1 MDNLRYISLQYIKG
15 DNYEKIQCFKYEETL
30 ALLEEIKD
38 KRIYSRPTLDK
49 LEGVMEEDKC
59 LVGESF
65 LNDLVNYYNFKDI
78 KENIEDVKKRIEYA
92 GYDSKDGVKR
102 KILLKNLDELINAV
116 GKLGDNNIGDGI
128 NKTTPDNT
136 TSLTYLEEGKKLIN
150 KTTPDNTTSLTYLE
164 EGKKLINKRLIP
176 DVSKIYDTFVKSADN
191 YGLSLTKWVE
201 IARDGTKNENVYK
214 EEIKKFATFL
224 VEYEYNDTVGL
235 RDKIIDNIKLVL
247 NEKEGTKEHLV
258 MFLKALKVVLLY
270 EDSQSAIMELFN
282 NYIKICKRN
291 IGKYEELFNKN
302 DISNIDDAFMIK
314 SYATFLNKLE
324 TLKKNLESKD
334 QTKLERALTNALERL
349 FDLYGINNPDDIIT
363 TTKNSYFYEHI
374 LNT

>member
-30 ALLEEIKD
+30 ALLEEIKKNRD
-38 KRIYSRPTLDK
+38 YSRPTLDK

-78 KENIEDVKKRIEYA
+78 KEKIEDVKKNIEYA

-102 KILLKNLDELINAV
+102 KILLKNLDTLINAV
-116 GKLGDNNIGDGI
+116 GKLGEKNIGDGI
-128 NKTTPDNT
+128 NKTKPDTT
-136 TSLTYLEEGKKLIN
+136 TSENYLEQGRKF
-150 KTTPDNTTSLTYLE
+150 
-164 EGKKLINKRLIP
+164 INKRLIP
-176 DVSKIYDTFVKSADN
+176 DVSKIYDNFKKSAN
-191 YGLSLTKWVE
+191 EYELSLSEW
-201 IARDGTKNENVYK
+201 ENIQRTGKRNGNDYN

-224 VEYEYNDTVGL
+224 VDMDDYSDTDKL
-235 RDKIIDNIKLVL
+235 KEKIIEYINIVL
-247 NEKEGTKEHLV
+247 KETEGTKEHLV
-258 MFLKALKVVLLY
+258 MFLNALKVVLLY
-270 EDSQSAIMELFN
+270 EDSQSAIMALFN

-349 FDLYGINNPDDIIT
+349 FDLYGINNPDDII
-363 TTKNSYFYEHI
+363 KDGKSYFYEHI

>member
-30 ALLEEIKD
+30 ALLEEIKENAN
-38 KRIYSRPTLDK
+38 YSRPTLDK

-78 KENIEDVKKRIEYA
+78 KENIEYVKKHIEYA

-116 GKLGDNNIGDGI
+116 GKLGEKNIGEGI
-128 NKTTPDNT
+128 NKTIPDN
-136 TSLTYLEEGKKLIN
+136 SISETYLEK
-150 KTTPDNTTSLTYLE
+150 
-164 EGKKLINKRLIP
+164 GKKLINKRLIT

-191 YGLSLTKWVE
+191 YGLSLPKWDE
-201 IARDGTKNENVYK
+201 ITRDGTRSENDYK
-214 EEIKKFATFL
+214 EKIKEFATFL
-224 VEYEYNDTVGL
+224 VDYDYIETDKL
-235 RDKIIDNIKLVL
+235 RDKIIDYINIVL
-247 NEKEGTKEHLV
+247 TETQGTKEHLV

-270 EDSQSAIMELFN
+270 EDSQSAIMALFN

-363 TTKNSYFYEHI
+363 NGKSYFYEHI

>member
-30 ALLEEIKD
+30 ALLKEIKENAN
-38 KRIYSRPTLDK
+38 YSRPTLDK

-78 KENIEDVKKRIEYA
+78 KESIEDVKKHIEYA
-92 GYDSKDGVKR
+92 GYDSKEGVKR

-116 GKLGDNNIGDGI
+116 GKLGDNNIGLYIYISSENDDAAETGLTGNMKKI
-128 NKTTPDNT
+128 GEAYNKTMAFV
-136 TSLTYLEEGKKLIN
+136 KN
-150 KTTPDNTTSLTYLE
+150 KIKT
-164 EGKKLINKRLIP
+164 
-176 DVSKIYDTFVKSADN
+176 DVSKIYDNFKTSAEN
-191 YGLSLTKWVE
+191 YELIFEELSPRKTSTLSAYTAKIQE
-201 IARDGTKNENVYK
+201 
-214 EEIKKFATFL
+214 FATFL
-224 VEYEYNDTVGL
+224 VNEDYSDINRLKEE
-235 RDKIIDNIKLVL
+235 IIVYINLVL
-247 NEKEGTKEHLV
+247 TETQGTKEHLV

-270 EDSQSAIMELFN
+270 EDSQSAIMALFN

-363 TTKNSYFYEHI
+363 TTKNNYFYEHI

>member
-30 ALLEEIKD
+30 ELLKEIKEKSD
-38 KRIYSRPTLDK
+38 YSRPTLDK

-78 KENIEDVKKRIEYA
+78 KESIEDVKKNIEYA

-102 KILLKNLDELINAV
+102 KILLKNLDTLINAV
-116 GKLGDNNIGDGI
+116 GKLGEKNIGLFIYISSENDDAAVTDLTGNMKKI
-128 NKTTPDNT
+128 GEAYNKTMAFV
-136 TSLTYLEEGKKLIN
+136 KN
-150 KTTPDNTTSLTYLE
+150 KIKT
-164 EGKKLINKRLIP
+164 
-176 DVSKIYDTFVKSADN
+176 DVSKTYDNFKKSAYN
-191 YGLSLTKWVE
+191 YELIFDELSPRKTRTLTEYTAKIQE
-201 IARDGTKNENVYK
+201 
-214 EEIKKFATFL
+214 FATFL
-224 VEYEYNDTVGL
+224 VNEADYNDT
-235 RDKIIDNIKLVL
+235 DKLKEKIKEYINIVL
-247 NEKEGTKEHLV
+247 TESEGTKEHLV

-270 EDSQSAIMELFN
+270 EDNQSAIMALFN

-363 TTKNSYFYEHI
+363 NGKSYFYEHI

>member
-30 ALLEEIKD
+30 ALLKEIKD
-38 KRIYSRPTLDK
+38 NANYSRPTLDK

-78 KENIEDVKKRIEYA
+78 KESIEDVKKHIEYA

-102 KILLKNLDELINAV
+102 KILLKNLDALINAV
-116 GKLGDNNIGDGI
+116 GKLGDKNIGEGI
-128 NKTTPDNT
+128 NKTKPDN
-136 TSLTYLEEGKKLIN
+136 SASVDWLEK
-150 KTTPDNTTSLTYLE
+150 
-164 EGKKLINKRLIP
+164 GKKLINKRLIP
-176 DVSKIYDTFVKSADN
+176 DVSKIYDIFVKSADN
-191 YGLSLTKWVE
+191 YGLSLTEWDE
-201 IARDGTKNENVYK
+201 IARDGTRNENVYK

-224 VEYEYNDTVGL
+224 VDYEYNDTVGL
-235 RDKIIDNIKLVL
+235 RDEIIKYINLVL
-247 NEKEGTKEHLV
+247 KEKEGTKEHLV

-270 EDSQSAIMELFN
+270 EDSQSAIMALFN

-363 TTKNSYFYEHI
+363 TKNSYFYEHI

>member
-30 ALLEEIKD
+30 ELLKEIKENAN
-38 KRIYSRPTLDK
+38 YSRPTLDK

-78 KENIEDVKKRIEYA
+78 KENIEDVKKRIEYD

-116 GKLGDNNIGDGI
+116 GKLGEKNIGDGI
-128 NKTTPDNT
+128 NKTKPVEAIDT
-136 TSLTYLEEGKKLIN
+136 TSEGRFRKVAEEAYN
-150 KTTPDNTTSLTYLE
+150 KTRAFVKNY
-164 EGKKLINKRLIP
+164 KKTNVIQ
-176 DVSKIYDTFVKSADN
+176 IYNTFVKSADN
-191 YGLSLTKWVE
+191 YGLSLTEWGE
-201 IARDGTKNENVYK
+201 IARDGEMKDENGYN

-224 VEYEYNDTVGL
+224 VGYEYNDTVGL
-235 RDKIIDNIKLVL
+235 RDKIIEYINIVL
-247 NEKEGTKEHLV
+247 TETQGTKEHLV

-270 EDSQSAIMELFN
+270 EDSQSAIMALFN

-363 TTKNSYFYEHI
+363 TTKNNYFYEHI

>member
-30 ALLEEIKD
+30 ALLEEIKENAN
-38 KRIYSRPTLDK
+38 YSRPTLDK

-78 KENIEDVKKRIEYA
+78 KERIEDVKKHIEYA
-92 GYDSKDGVKR
+92 GYDSNDGVKR
-102 KILLKNLDELINAV
+102 KILLKNLDALINAV
-116 GKLGDNNIGDGI
+116 GKLGEKNIGEGI
-128 NKTTPDNT
+128 NNTKPDD
-136 TSLTYLEEGKKLIN
+136 SVSVDWLEK
-150 KTTPDNTTSLTYLE
+150 
-164 EGKKLINKRLIP
+164 GKKLINKRLIP
-176 DVSKIYDTFVKSADN
+176 DVSKIYDTFVKSAGE
-191 YGLSLTKWVE
+191 YGLSLQKWVE

-224 VEYEYNDTVGL
+224 VNYEYNDTVGL
-235 RDKIIDNIKLVL
+235 RENIIENINLVL
-247 NEKEGTKEHLV
+247 NEKEGAKEHLV

-270 EDSQSAIMELFN
+270 EDSQSAIMALFN

-349 FDLYGINNPDDIIT
+349 FDLYGINNPDEIIT
-363 TTKNSYFYEHI
+363 DGKSYFYEHI

>member
-30 ALLEEIKD
+30 ELLKEIKENAN
-38 KRIYSRPTLDK
+38 YSKPTLDK

-78 KENIEDVKKRIEYA
+78 KESIEDVKKHIEYD

-102 KILLKNLDELINAV
+102 KILLKNLDALINAV
-116 GKLGDNNIGDGI
+116 GKLGEKNIGKGI
-128 NKTTPDNT
+128 NNTISDNII
-136 TSLTYLEEGKKLIN
+136 SENYLEVGKKF
-150 KTTPDNTTSLTYLE
+150 
-164 EGKKLINKRLIP
+164 INKRLIP

-191 YGLSLTKWVE
+191 YGLSLQKWENIQRNGV
-201 IARDGTKNENVYK
+201 RNETQYN

-224 VEYEYNDTVGL
+224 VGYEYNDTVGL
-235 RDKIIDNIKLVL
+235 RDKIIEYINIVL
-247 NEKEGTKEHLV
+247 KETQGTKEHLV

-270 EDSQSAIMELFN
+270 EDSQSAIMALFN

-363 TTKNSYFYEHI
+363 NEKSYFYEHI

>member
-30 ALLEEIKD
+30 ALLKEIKENAN
-38 KRIYSRPTLDK
+38 YSRPTLDK

-78 KENIEDVKKRIEYA
+78 KENIEYVKKHIEYA

-116 GKLGDNNIGDGI
+116 GKLGEKNIGYGI
-128 NKTTPDNT
+128 DKTKPVDAEQTNYTGRYENVEKAYNKTRAFVKN
-136 TSLTYLEEGKKLIN
+136 Y
-150 KTTPDNTTSLTYLE
+150 KTNV
-164 EGKKLINKRLIP
+164 IQ
-176 DVSKIYDTFVKSADN
+176 IYDTFVKSADN
-191 YGLSLTKWVE
+191 YGLSLLKWDG
-201 IARDGTKNENVYK
+201 ITRNGARDENVYN

-224 VEYEYNDTVGL
+224 VDEDYSDINRLKEE
-235 RDKIIDNIKLVL
+235 IKKYINLVL
-247 NEKEGTKEHLV
+247 IETQGTKEHLV

-270 EDSQSAIMELFN
+270 EDSQSAIMALFN

-363 TTKNSYFYEHI
+363 NGKSYFYEHI

>member
-38 KRIYSRPTLDK
+38 KRNYSRPTLDK

-78 KENIEDVKKRIEYA
+78 KERIEDVKKRIEYA

-116 GKLGDNNIGDGI
+116 GKLGEKNIGEGI
-128 NKTTPDNT
+128 DKTKPDNT
-136 TSLTYLEEGKKLIN
+136 ESEDWLKAGKKLI
-150 KTTPDNTTSLTYLE
+150 
-164 EGKKLINKRLIP
+164 KRLIP

-191 YGLSLTKWVE
+191 YGLSLTEWKN
-201 IARDGTKNENVYK
+201 IQINGTKSEDDYK

-235 RDKIIDNIKLVL
+235 REKIIWYINLVL
-247 NEKEGTKEHLV
+247 NEKVGTKEHLV

-270 EDSQSAIMELFN
+270 EDSQSAIMALFN

-363 TTKNSYFYEHI
+363 TTKNNYFYEHI

>member
-30 ALLEEIKD
+30 ELLKEIKENAN
-38 KRIYSRPTLDK
+38 YSRPTLDK

-78 KENIEDVKKRIEYA
+78 KERIEDVKKHIEYA

-116 GKLGDNNIGDGI
+116 GKLGEKNIGDGI
-128 NKTTPDNT
+128 NNTKPVEANDATSEGRFRKVAEEAYYKTRAFVKN
-136 TSLTYLEEGKKLIN
+136 YKKTNVIQ
-150 KTTPDNTTSLTYLE
+150 
-164 EGKKLINKRLIP
+164 
-176 DVSKIYDTFVKSADN
+176 IYDTFVKSADN
-191 YGLSLTKWVE
+191 YGLSLQKWENIQRNGV
-201 IARDGTKNENVYK
+201 RNENVYN

-224 VEYEYNDTVGL
+224 VNYDYIETDRLKE
-235 RDKIIDNIKLVL
+235 KIIEYINLVL
-247 NEKEGTKEHLV
+247 TETQGTKEHLV

-270 EDSQSAIMELFN
+270 EDSQSAIMALFN

-349 FDLYGINNPDDIIT
+349 FDLYGINNPDEIIT
-363 TTKNSYFYEHI
+363 NGKSYFYEHI

>member
-30 ALLEEIKD
+30 ALLEEIKENAN
-38 KRIYSRPTLDK
+38 YSKPTLDK

-116 GKLGDNNIGDGI
+116 GKLGEKNIGDGI
-128 NKTTPDNT
+128 NKTKPADAEQTNYT
-136 TSLTYLEEGKKLIN
+136 ERYENVGKAYN
-150 KTTPDNTTSLTYLE
+150 KTRAFVKNYKTNV
-164 EGKKLINKRLIP
+164 IQ
-176 DVSKIYDTFVKSADN
+176 IYDTFVKSAN
-191 YGLSLTKWVE
+191 EYGLSLQKWE
-201 IARDGTKNENVYK
+201 NIQRNGKKSEDGYN

-247 NEKEGTKEHLV
+247 TETQGTKEHLV

-270 EDSQSAIMELFN
+270 EDSQSAIMALFN

-363 TTKNSYFYEHI
+363 TTKNNYFYEHI

>member
-1 MDNLRYISLQYIKG
+1 
-15 DNYEKIQCFKYEETL
+15 L
-30 ALLEEIKD
+30 ALLEEIKENAN
-38 KRIYSRPTLDK
+38 YSRPTLDK

-78 KENIEDVKKRIEYA
+78 KESIEDVKKHIEYA

-116 GKLGDNNIGDGI
+116 GKLGEKNIGEGI
-128 NKTTPDNT
+128 NNTKPDN
-136 TSLTYLEEGKKLIN
+136 SLSENYLEKGI
-150 KTTPDNTTSLTYLE
+150 
-164 EGKKLINKRLIP
+164 KLINKRLIP
-176 DVSKIYDTFVKSADN
+176 DVSKIYDTFVKSAN
-191 YGLSLTKWVE
+191 EYGLSLTKWVE
-201 IARDGTKNENVYK
+201 LNRDGTRSEENYK

-224 VEYEYNDTVGL
+224 VDYDYIETDKL
-235 RDKIIDNIKLVL
+235 RDKIIGYIILVL
-247 NEKEGTKEHLV
+247 KEKEGTKEHLV

-270 EDSQSAIMELFN
+270 EDSQNAIMALFN

-363 TTKNSYFYEHI
+363 NGKSYFYEHI